1 MTARGPYSG
10 QAQSGGAALASAY
23 AGRAGCGNEIS
34 PKGRRNFTRSIL
46 HWGGESSIIKLWN
59 QPVTKGGFARVSPNA
74 KGHPAAPGV
83 FLFLSLSAA
92 GSRMLPGGCALCAL
106 CPVTCGCF
114 FVGRA
119 AACDAVLPEARKEC
133 SATIPCKTG
142 CDHYCEGCHKT
153 CPAWK
158 ELQQRF
164 SLERQKKK
172 NYLNYYNDLCS
183 TVVRQCRANEVRTAN
198 F

>member
-1 MTARGPYSG
+1 
-10 QAQSGGAALASAY
+10 
-23 AGRAGCGNEIS
+23 
-34 PKGRRNFTRSIL
+34 
-46 HWGGESSIIKLWN
+46 
-59 QPVTKGGFARVSPNA
+59 
-74 KGHPAAPGV
+74 
-83 FLFLSLSAA
+83 
-92 GSRMLPGGCALCAL
+92 MLPGGCALCAL

-114 FVGRA
+114 FVSRA

-133 SATIPCKTG
+133 SAMIPCKTG

-183 TVVRQCRANEVRTAN
+183 TVVRQCRANEVRAAN